1 MFTEGMFRAYILGLF
16 LFGLLCGVG
25 GAVICLYVIPF
36 FYHHIHW
43 VK

>member
-1 MFTEGMFRAYILGLF
+1 
-16 LFGLLCGVG
+16 LCGVG